1 MKMQRFNTMRNGYN
15 IEEVNSYIA
24 TLESA
29 LAEYREKDSAITNTM
44 INAQIAADNIVKN
57 AHLEAQGIRQE
68 TVAHLESVSESLDK
82 QRMMISRFERDYKE
96 LTDRYLHNVDGTH
109 FKETFD
115 KVDELDACLRTL
127 KEGVE

>member
-15 IEEVNSYIA
+15 IEEVNGYIA

-57 AHLEAQGIRQE
+57 AHLEAKGIRQE
-68 TVAHLESVSESLDK
+68 TVAHLDGVAESLDK
-82 QRMMISRFERDYKE
+82 QRLMITRFEKDYKE
-96 LTDRYLHNVDGTH
+96 LAERYLCNVEETH
-109 FKETFD
+109 FKEALD
-115 KVDELDACLRTL
+115 KVNELDICLNSL
-127 KEGVE
+127 KNSVE